1 MRGIIVTGVAE
12 REGNEFVSLCPEL
25 GVASCGDTAEEALDM
40 LDDALQ
46 VYIEDVLDIGN
57 LDKVLLEKGVNIRA
71 DIPGKDE
78 KVLVSA
84 LPGQILRIYVLKI
97 PVLATG

>member
-57 LDKVLLEKGVNIRA
+57 LDKILLEKGVSIRS
-71 DIPGKDE
+71 DIPDKGE

-84 LPGQILRIYVLKI
+84 VPGKIFRAYVLKI
-97 PVLATG
+97 PALVSG